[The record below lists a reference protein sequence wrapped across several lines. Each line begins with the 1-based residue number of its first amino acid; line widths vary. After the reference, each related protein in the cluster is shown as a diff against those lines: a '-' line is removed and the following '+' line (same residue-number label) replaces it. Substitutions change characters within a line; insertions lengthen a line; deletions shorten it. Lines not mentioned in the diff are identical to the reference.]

1 MSRHYEHIMAAIT
14 ATPWAIR
21 PEILQAMVSF
31 VALRAQGGAADPIL
45 VEHLKAQNELFA
57 ARKHSAQTGAAGSVA
72 VLPLY
77 GVISQRASMM
87 DSMCGPQGTST
98 EKFGAQFRQALND
111 PQVSGIVIDI
121 DSPGGSVS
129 GVDELASEVY
139 EARGKKPIKAVS
151 NSLSASAAYYIGSQ
165 ADEYFVSP
173 SSLTGSIGV
182 YTAHHD
188 VSAAMEK
195 DGIKTTL
202 ISAGK
207 YKVEGNSLS
216 PIDSEALSA
225 QQQMVNGY
233 YSDFV
238 KAVARGR
245 KTSQTSV
252 REGYGEGRVL
262 RADDAVK
269 AGLADRVGTLDDVL
283 GTFGVSRGRSGAR
296 AEEETQRIAAEE
308 EALRLAAEEEQ
319 RIAADRVR
327 VRQRRTLVA
336 LA

>member
-1 MSRHYEHIMAAIT
+1 MKHYEHIMAAIT

-21 PEILQAMVSF
+21 PEILQAMVSLI
-31 VALRAQGGAADPIL
+31 ALRAQGMSSDPLL
-45 VEHLKAQNELFA
+45 VEHYKAQNEIFA
-57 ARKHSAQTGAAGSVA
+57 ARKHSAQAGSGSVA

-77 GVISQRASMM
+77 GVISQRASIM
-87 DSMCGPQGTST
+87 DSMCGPQGTTT

-129 GVDELASEVY
+129 GVDELASEIHD
-139 EARGKKPIKAVS
+139 ARGKKPIKAVS

-188 VSAAMEK
+188 MSAALEK
-195 DGIKTTL
+195 EGVKTTL

-216 PIDSEALSA
+216 PIDGEALSA
-225 QQQMVNGY
+225 QQQMVDGY
-233 YSDFV
+233 YGDFV

-296 AEEETQRIAAEE
+296 AEEESQRIAAEE
-308 EALRLAAEEEQ
+308 ERLLAEQEEQ
-319 RIAADRVR
+319 RIAAERIR
-327 VRQRRTLVA
+327 VRQRRTLAA